1 MKTRQIPAVG
11 KTSDQKRSRE
21 FMGSVMTIV
30 GGACWG
36 LSGCCG
42 QFLFEHRG
50 VEAPWLVALRL
61 LFAGLMLI
69 INGFILNRKNNL
81 RIFKHKRD
89 VRHLLVFALCGIT
102 FCQLSYFMAVQTSNA
117 GTATVLQYLSPV
129 LILFLVCFKGRR
141 RPAGLELLA
150 IALSLTGT
158 FLIGTHGNIHGLQLT
173 PQGLTWGLLA
183 AVSAVIYTT
192 LPGTLVNR
200 YDIYQVLGF
209 GMFIGGLFMCHL
221 VRPWNYTVVWDSGTW
236 AAMFGVIVVG
246 TAVAFGLYLQGVS
259 IIGPL
264 KGSLYSGVEPVSSII
279 ISVFWLNTTFT
290 FPDFLGF
297 GLIMVTVLILAKTG
311 GKQEAEGRD
320 REMNPSPRRRE

>member
-42 QFLFEHRG
+42 QFLFERRG

-192 LPGTLVNR
+192 LP
-200 YDIYQVLGF
+200 
-209 GMFIGGLFMCHL
+209 
-221 VRPWNYTVVWDSGTW
+221 W
-236 AAMFGVIVVG
+236 
-246 TAVAFGLYLQGVS
+246 
-259 IIGPL
+259 
-264 KGSLYSGVEPVSSII
+264 
-279 ISVFWLNTTFT
+279 
-290 FPDFLGF
+290 
-297 GLIMVTVLILAKTG
+297 
-311 GKQEAEGRD
+311 
-320 REMNPSPRRRE
+320 

>member
-1 MKTRQIPAVG
+1 M
-11 KTSDQKRSRE
+11 
-21 FMGSVMTIV
+21 
-30 GGACWG
+30 
-36 LSGCCG
+36 
-42 QFLFEHRG
+42 
-50 VEAPWLVALRL
+50 
-61 LFAGLMLI
+61 
-69 INGFILNRKNNL
+69 
-81 RIFKHKRD
+81 
-89 VRHLLVFALCGIT
+89 
-102 FCQLSYFMAVQTSNA
+102 
-117 GTATVLQYLSPV
+117 
-129 LILFLVCFKGRR
+129 
-141 RPAGLELLA
+141 
-150 IALSLTGT
+150 
-158 FLIGTHGNIHGLQLT
+158 
-173 PQGLTWGLLA
+173 
-183 AVSAVIYTT
+183 IYTT

-209 GMFIGGLFMCHL
+209 GMFIGGLFMCLL

-290 FPDFLGF
+290 LPDFLGF
-297 GLIMVTVLILAKTG
+297 GLIMATVFILAKTG